1 MYLGEKIVPT
11 YNEIIWTIHTVKSAR
26 HSLAKRRI
34 DCCPRVRPVTAWIQ
48 YGNLLLVFR
57 EEESMEIFGFL
68 WIEYGFYPML
78 FALKTT
84 RSARIF
90 FIYRI
95 MLTRAFS
102 EDQGSVIKNTVAK
115 KYVQHDFV
123 VFEWKLDLV
132 IWYTETL
139 M

>member
-1 MYLGEKIVPT
+1 
-11 YNEIIWTIHTVKSAR
+11 
-26 HSLAKRRI
+26 
-34 DCCPRVRPVTAWIQ
+34 
-48 YGNLLLVFR
+48 
-57 EEESMEIFGFL
+57 MEIFGFL

-123 VFEWKLDLV
+123 VFE
-132 IWYTETL
+132 
-139 M
+139 